1 MKQFLET
8 LNHFKQRID
17 WSLVFGL
24 GFFLF
29 IVILLAQSFV
39 AVSNWMASDKN
50 SQIKQVTVLGLPE
63 HTSEQQI
70 LAAIRKADLSSFF
83 ELDVNEVQKQ
93 VVELPWVAS
102 ASIRK
107 QWPDTLKVYVV
118 EHVPVAIWND
128 DQLLNNYG
136 EAFQAPKSSIKESL
150 PSLFG
155 PEGSEQE
162 AWQTFQ
168 QFHELFYINNF
179 KLISLALSERFSWQ
193 LWLDNGIKLN
203 LGREEKAQRV
213 QRFIDLYPY
222 MLKRKDAEVDV
233 VDLRYDT
240 GLAVSWKPLSSQQ
253 LQQQKSK
260 A

>member
-8 LNHFKQRID
+8 LSQIKQRVN
-17 WSLVFGL
+17 WSLFFGL
-24 GFFLF
+24 GFFLLVL
-29 IVILLAQSFV
+29 IGLAHSFV
-39 AVSNWMASDKN
+39 SVSNWMASEKN
-50 SQIKQVTVLGLPE
+50 SQIKQVVVLGAPVY
-63 HTSEQQI
+63 TSEKQI
-70 LAAIRKADLSSFF
+70 LSAIRKADLSSFF
-83 ELDVNEVQKQ
+83 ELDVNQVQDQ
-93 VVELPWVAS
+93 VVDLPWVAS

-107 QWPDTLKVYVV
+107 QWPDTLKVFVV
-118 EHVPVAIWND
+118 EHVPVAVWND
-128 DQLLNNYG
+128 DQLLNDKG
-136 EAFQAPKSSIKESL
+136 EAFQAPKKNITQPL
-150 PSLFG
+150 PDLFG

-179 KLISLALSERFSWQ
+179 KLTSLALSERFSWQ

-222 MLKRKDAEVDV
+222 LLKRKDAEVDV

-240 GLAVSWKPLSSQQ
+240 GLAVSWKQLQSQL

>member
-8 LNHFKQRID
+8 LSQIKQRVN
-17 WSLVFGL
+17 WSLFFGL
-24 GFFLF
+24 GFFLLVL
-29 IVILLAQSFV
+29 IGLAHSFV
-39 AVSNWMASDKN
+39 SVSNWMASEQN
-50 SQIKQVTVLGLPE
+50 SQIKQVVVLGAPIY
-63 HTSEQQI
+63 TSEKQI
-70 LAAIRKADLSSFF
+70 LSAIRKADLSSFF
-83 ELDVNEVQKQ
+83 ELDVNQVQDL
-93 VVELPWVAS
+93 VVDLPWVAS

-107 QWPDTLKVYVV
+107 QWPDTLKVFVV
-118 EHVPVAIWND
+118 EHVPVAVWND
-128 DQLLNNYG
+128 DQLLNDKG
-136 EAFQAPKSSIKESL
+136 EAFQAPKKNITQPL
-150 PSLFG
+150 PDLFG

-179 KLISLALSERFSWQ
+179 KLTSLALSERFSWQ

-222 MLKRKDAEVDV
+222 LLKRKDAEVDV

-240 GLAVSWKPLSSQQ
+240 GLAVSWKQLQSQL